1 MSKCY
6 LCDLCR
12 RAEYIASCTRLK
24 CHGMSGAIVAIK
36 AVDYGKDDPKEICQY
51 FEPKEGGD
59 D

>member
-6 LCDLCR
+6 LCDLCKHS
-12 RAEYIASCTRLK
+12 EYIASNTRLK

-36 AVDYGKDDPKEICQY
+36 AIDYGKDDPLEICQY
-51 FEPKEGGD
+51 FKRKEGGD

>member
-12 RAEYIASCTRLK
+12 RDEYIASSTRLK

-36 AVDYGKDDPKEICQY
+36 TIDYGKDDPLEICKY
-51 FEPKEGGD
+51 FKRKEGGE
-59 D
+59 

>member
-12 RAEYIASCTRLK
+12 HSEYIASNTRLK

-36 AVDYGKDDPKEICQY
+36 AIDYGKDDPLEICQY
-51 FEPKEGGD
+51 FKRKEGGD